1 MAPAPGGP
9 VTSSQINHEQHK
21 IELIEPETPPAMVR
35 IVWPPQSTIVDP
47 KRFPTSQLRSRKC

>member
-9 VTSSQINHEQHK
+9 VTSSQINREQLK
-21 IELIEPETPPAMVR
+21 IELIEPETPLAMVR

-47 KRFPTSQLRSRKC
+47 KRFPTSQLRSRNC